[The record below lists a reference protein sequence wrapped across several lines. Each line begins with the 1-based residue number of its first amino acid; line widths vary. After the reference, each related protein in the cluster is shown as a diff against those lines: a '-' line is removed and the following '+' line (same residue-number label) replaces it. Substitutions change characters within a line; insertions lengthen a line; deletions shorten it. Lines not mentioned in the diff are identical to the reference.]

1 MCCRWVEWRLEYW
14 RVRYCNGIF
23 RIRGIGCLMHTN
35 VRVVWT
41 LYSTSYTALYSR
53 CVQLGVAW
61 SRQHQHQLVCTVRVA
76 VACTS
81 TSQTQEHTA
90 IIYFRLIQ
98 LWTQPT
104 LWWRRYALSTETQD
118 QCYKWIGKHHFL
130 NTRYNSIL
138 RSPFFI
144 AQFLVLMKISD

>member
-61 SRQHQHQLVCTVRVA
+61 SRQHQLVCTVRVA

-104 LWWRRYALSTETQD
+104 QWWRRYALQRLKISVE
-118 QCYKWIGKHHFL
+118 CYKWIGKHHFL
-130 NTRYNSIL
+130 NTRYSIIL